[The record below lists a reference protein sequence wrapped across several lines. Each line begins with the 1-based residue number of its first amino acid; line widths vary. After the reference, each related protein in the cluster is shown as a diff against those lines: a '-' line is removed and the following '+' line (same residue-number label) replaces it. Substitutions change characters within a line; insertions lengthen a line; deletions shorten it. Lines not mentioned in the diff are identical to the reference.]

1 MKIKNISTA
10 IADITRPL
18 LGNDQLVLAVLAMVV
33 GLLSGSAVVG
43 FREVVSFFQ
52 NAFFGT
58 TDERLFL
65 HLATLKWW
73 QIIWPPV
80 VGGLV
85 VGILVRIGLPE
96 NRPQGVADVIE
107 ASALK
112 GGRMSLSNGLR
123 AAIIN
128 AISIGS
134 GASVGREG
142 PAVHLGAALA
152 ANIAKRL
159 NLSRSVARTLLGCGV
174 AAAVAGSFNAPIAGA
189 LFANEVVIGHYA
201 LKAFAPVVIASVAGT
216 AISRAYYGDFPA
228 FTVPT
233 HAITTYFEFPAFI
246 LLGVIAGLVASVL
259 VRAIAKAQDFSGNLQ
274 LPRMFHP
281 MIGGFSV
288 GIIAIWLPQVI
299 GVGYG
304 ATEQA
309 LMGNFTL
316 VLLVAIL
323 VGKIIATAISL
334 GFGFGGGI
342 FSPSLV
348 IGAMLGG
355 AYGIIATTLL
365 PQIGTDTTAYSL
377 IGMGAVAAA
386 TLGAPISTALII
398 FEMTGD
404 YQLTLGVMLAV
415 VVSTGIFRHLHGRTF
430 FTSQLERRGLDLK
443 GGFESGLLRARR
455 VAGVMKMDPETVAPG
470 INLPGLRHRLQCS
483 LTGELFVVSDNGI
496 LIGTITLADL
506 SESAFDADLDYLIN
520 AGDVARLNPP
530 TLKTSDDLEKALKL
544 MNDSGESLIAVVAD
558 DESNKLEGVVDERHV
573 IAAYNRAL
581 LDSRHE
587 EHDV

>member
-1 MKIKNISTA
+1 MKFKS
-10 IADITRPL
+10 ITDNTFSAVRSII
-18 LGNDQLVLAVLAMVV
+18 GNDQMILAVLAFVV
-33 GLLSGSAVVG
+33 GILSGGAVIG
-43 FREVVSFFQ
+43 FREGISFFQ
-52 NAFFGT
+52 DAFFGT
-58 TDERLFL
+58 DSERLFL
-65 HLATLKWW
+65 HLAGLEWW
-73 QIIWPPV
+73 QIVWPPV
-80 VGGLV
+80 VGGLI

-107 ASALK
+107 ANALK
-112 GGRMSLSNGLR
+112 GGRMSLSDGLR
-123 AAIIN
+123 AAVIN

-142 PAVHLGAALA
+142 PVVHLGAALA

-159 NLSRSVARTLLGCGV
+159 KLTRSISRTLLGCGV

-201 LKAFAPVVIASVAGT
+201 LKAFAPVVIASVTGT
-216 AISRAYYGDFPA
+216 AISRAYFGDFPA
-228 FTVPT
+228 FTLPP
-233 HAITTYFEFPAFI
+233 HAITSYLEFPAFI
-246 LLGVIAGLVASVL
+246 ILGVVAGLVASAL
-259 VRAIAKAQDFSGNLQ
+259 VRGIINAQDLSEKIP
-274 LPRMFHP
+274 LPSWLRP
-281 MIGGFSV
+281 GVGGLAIGIMAV
-288 GIIAIWLPQVI
+288 WLPQII

-309 LMGNFTL
+309 LIGNFTL
-316 VLLVAIL
+316 TVLLLVL
-323 VGKIIATAISL
+323 VGKIVATAISL

-348 IGAMLGG
+348 IGAVLGG
-355 AYGIIATTLL
+355 AYGIIVSGIF
-365 PQIGTDTTAYSL
+365 PDIGADIGAYSL

-398 FEMTGD
+398 FEMTSD
-404 YQLTLGVMLAV
+404 YELTLAVMLAV
-415 VVSTGIFRHLHGRTF
+415 VVSTGVFRHLHGRTF

-443 GGFESGLLRARR
+443 GGFESSLLRAGR
-455 VAGVMKMDPETVAPG
+455 VASVMKIEAETIAP
-470 INLPGLRHRLQCS
+470 NVTLPGLRQQLQLS
-483 LTGELFVVSDNGI
+483 LTGELFVVADDGH

-506 SESAFDADLDYLIN
+506 SETAFDPDLDNLIN

-530 TLKTSDDLEKALKL
+530 TLRPDDDLEKTLKV
-544 MNDSGESLIAVVAD
+544 MNDVGESLIAVVTD
-558 DESNKLEGVVDERHV
+558 STTMHMEGVVDERHV

>member
-1 MKIKNISTA
+1 MIFKSIFENTYSRFRSI
-10 IADITRPL
+10 I
-18 LGNDQLVLAVLAMVV
+18 GNDQLILAVLAIVV
-33 GLLSGSAVVG
+33 GVLSGGAVIV
-43 FREVVSFFQ
+43 FREGISFFQ

-58 TDERLFL
+58 GDERLFV
-65 HLATLKWW
+65 HLLGLKWW

-80 VGGLV
+80 VGGLI
-85 VGILVRIGLPE
+85 VGVLIRMGLPGE
-96 NRPQGVADVIE
+96 RPQGVADVIE

-112 GGRMSLSNGLR
+112 GGRMSLSDGLR
-123 AAIIN
+123 AAVVN

-152 ANIAKRL
+152 AYIAKRL
-159 NLSRSVARTLLGCGV
+159 KLTRSISRTLLGCGV

-201 LKAFAPVVIASVAGT
+201 LKAFAPVVLASVTGT
-216 AISRAYYGDFPA
+216 AISRIYFGDFPA
-228 FTVPT
+228 FIVPSHT
-233 HAITTYFEFPAFI
+233 MTTYFEFPAFI
-246 LLGVIAGLVASVL
+246 ILGLVAGVISVIL
-259 VRAIAKAQDFSGNLQ
+259 VRSIVKAQNIAAMSAIPQWLRPGV
-274 LPRMFHP
+274 
-281 MIGGFSV
+281 GGLMV
-288 GIIAIWLPQVI
+288 GLMAVWLPQII

-316 VLLVAIL
+316 TLLIVLLIAKVA
-323 VGKIIATAISL
+323 ATAISL
-334 GFGFGGGI
+334 GLGFGGGI

-348 IGAMLGG
+348 IGAVLGG
-355 AYGIIATTLL
+355 AYGIIVSSVF
-365 PQIGTDTTAYSL
+365 PEIGTDTGAYTL

-386 TLGAPISTALII
+386 TLGAPISTSLII

-415 VVSTGIFRHLHGRTF
+415 VVSTAMFRHLHGRTF
-430 FTSQLERRGLDLK
+430 FTSQLEQRGLDLK
-443 GGFESGLLRARR
+443 DGFESTLLKSRR
-455 VAGVMKMDPETVAPG
+455 VAQVMKPDAETVAP
-470 INLPGLRHRLQCS
+470 NVSLPGLRQQLQHS
-483 LTGELFVVSDNGI
+483 LTGELFVVADDGR

-506 SESAFDADLDYLIN
+506 SETAFDSNMDNLIN

-530 TLKTSDDLEKALKL
+530 VLNASDNLEKALKL
-544 MNDSGESLIAVVAD
+544 MNDTGESLIAVVKAD
-558 DESNKLEGVVDERHV
+558 KSMQLEGVVDERHV

-581 LDSRHE
+581 LESRHE

>member
-1 MKIKNISTA
+1 MKFKS
-10 IADITRPL
+10 ITDNTFSAVRSII
-18 LGNDQLVLAVLAMVV
+18 GNDQMILAVLAFVV
-33 GLLSGSAVVG
+33 GILSGGAVIG
-43 FREVVSFFQ
+43 FREGISFFQ
-52 NAFFGT
+52 DAFFGT
-58 TDERLFL
+58 DSERLFL
-65 HLATLKWW
+65 HLAGLEWW
-73 QIIWPPV
+73 QIVWPPV
-80 VGGLV
+80 VGGLI

-107 ASALK
+107 ANALK
-112 GGRMSLSNGLR
+112 GGRMSLSDGLR
-123 AAIIN
+123 AAVIN

-142 PAVHLGAALA
+142 PVVHLGAALA

-159 NLSRSVARTLLGCGV
+159 KLTRSISRTLLGCGV

-201 LKAFAPVVIASVAGT
+201 LKAFAPVVIASVTGT
-216 AISRAYYGDFPA
+216 AISRAYFGDFPA
-228 FTVPT
+228 FTLPP
-233 HAITTYFEFPAFI
+233 HAITSYLEFPAFI
-246 LLGVIAGLVASVL
+246 ILGVVAGLVASAL
-259 VRAIAKAQDFSGNLQ
+259 VRGIINAQDLSEKIP
-274 LPRMFHP
+274 LPSWLRP
-281 MIGGFSV
+281 GVGGLAIGIMAV
-288 GIIAIWLPQVI
+288 WLPQII

-309 LMGNFTL
+309 LIGNFTL
-316 VLLVAIL
+316 TVLLLVL
-323 VGKIIATAISL
+323 VGKIVATAISL

-348 IGAMLGG
+348 IGAVLGG
-355 AYGIIATTLL
+355 AYGIIVSGIF
-365 PQIGTDTTAYSL
+365 PDIGADIGAYSL

-398 FEMTGD
+398 FEMTSD
-404 YQLTLGVMLAV
+404 YELTLAVMLAV
-415 VVSTGIFRHLHGRTF
+415 VVSTGVFRHLHGRTF

-443 GGFESGLLRARR
+443 GGFESSLLRAGR
-455 VAGVMKMDPETVAPG
+455 VASVMKIEAETIAP
-470 INLPGLRHRLQCS
+470 NVTLPGLRQQLQLS
-483 LTGELFVVSDNGI
+483 LTGELFVVADDGH

-506 SESAFDADLDYLIN
+506 SETAFDPDLDNLIN

-530 TLKTSDDLEKALKL
+530 TLRPDDDLEKTLKV
-544 MNDSGESLIAVVAD
+544 MNDVGESLIAVVTD
-558 DESNKLEGVVDERHV
+558 STTMHMEGVVDERHV

-581 LDSRHE
+581 LESRHE